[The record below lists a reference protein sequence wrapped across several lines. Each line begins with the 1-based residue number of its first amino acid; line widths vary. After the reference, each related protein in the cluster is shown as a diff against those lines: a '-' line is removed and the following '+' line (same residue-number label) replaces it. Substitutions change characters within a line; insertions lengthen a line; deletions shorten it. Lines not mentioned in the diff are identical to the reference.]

1 MVEIE
6 LPQLIVHSVSQRF
19 ADVGPGELACEQA
32 TTLDFSVAEANVKLQ
47 QFYLENQLPEKLME
61 LDDDFHREFYRLTN
75 RLQTYHLQESMA
87 LHFDR
92 VRSLS
97 LATVKDIKIVAD
109 HEAILRAVRAGE
121 KEEAAALVTEGKL
134 EEAQAKLVEA
144 SHANPQDQAIQL
156 DAVDVLMQLGRND
169 EAKQVL
175 AGDYASEPERANA
188 LRARLALADGAAD
201 TATIEARLAADPAD
215 HAARLELS
223 RAYAAQSRFREALEA
238 ALEVVVRDRFFDE
251 GAGRKAML
259 QLFEALGGSEQY
271 DDLIREF
278 RRKLSAALN

>member
-1 MVEIE
+1 MNITERYTRETARDYALRMLKRNIASLELAPGTMLSENELSAALGLSRTPIREALIELAKTRIVEILPQRGSRIALIDCNMVEE
-6 LPQLIVHSVSQRF
+6 SRF
-19 ADVGPGELACEQA
+19 LRQVLEKAIIELACEQA

-121 KEEAAALVTEGKL
+121 KEEAAALVVKHL
-134 EEAQAKLVEA
+134 NRYKVDEEAIREQ
-144 SHANPQDQAIQL
+144 
-156 DAVDVLMQLGRND
+156 
-169 EAKQVL
+169 
-175 AGDYASEPERANA
+175 YAS
-188 LRARLALADGAAD
+188 
-201 TATIEARLAADPAD
+201 
-215 HAARLELS
+215 
-223 RAYAAQSRFREALEA
+223 
-238 ALEVVVRDRFFDE
+238 FFI
-251 GAGRKAML
+251 A
-259 QLFEALGGSEQY
+259 
-271 DDLIREF
+271 
-278 RRKLSAALN
+278 